1 MSIGTYC
8 NVNTINTNTSH
19 RHTRAACTVLHLL
32 ATYSCMFCFCTH
44 SHSKSLDNYI
54 FANLQRG
61 KWKLVQHRSNLLL
74 MLLFQL
80 NKRRFRRRSFFVPV
94 INKFCLNTYFACC
107 CFYCLHSSSF
117 FSTSKYLFLLYIFNI
132 LPYLLFR

>member
-94 INKFCLNTYFACC
+94 INKFCLNTYF
-107 CFYCLHSSSF
+107 CLLLFLLSSF
-117 FSTSKYLFLLYIFNI
+117 FIIFFYVKVSLPTLYF
-132 LPYLLFR
+132 